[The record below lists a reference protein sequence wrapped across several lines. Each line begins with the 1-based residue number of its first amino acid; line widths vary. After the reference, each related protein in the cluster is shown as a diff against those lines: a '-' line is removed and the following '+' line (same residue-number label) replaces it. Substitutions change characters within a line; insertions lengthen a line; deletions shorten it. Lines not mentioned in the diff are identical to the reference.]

1 MVLWPL
7 VNGEPPLLI
16 SPWFYGLWSMDN
28 PPLTRPWVYGEK
40 ERPSPVIRDTAAI
53 SA

>member
-1 MVLWPL
+1 MVLWLL
-7 VNGEPPLLI
+7 VYGEPPLLI
-16 SPWFYGLWSMDN
+16 RPWFYGLWSMEN
-28 PPLTRPWVYGEK
+28 PRSPDPMVYGEK